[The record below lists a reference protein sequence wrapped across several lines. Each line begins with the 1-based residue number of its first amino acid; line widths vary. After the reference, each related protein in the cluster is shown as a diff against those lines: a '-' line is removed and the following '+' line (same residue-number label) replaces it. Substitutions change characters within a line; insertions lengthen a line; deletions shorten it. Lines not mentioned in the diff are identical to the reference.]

1 MCTPEAQHPP
11 ARPLS
16 TTVATFSPGDAKCKF
31 GAATVRATVH
41 HTGAITCTAPQGK
54 DTVIF
59 PTLSRPHV
67 PRQPHFTAQQGHYP
81 IEMPVM
87 ISLNGVDFKGSQFAT
102 FRYYDLSRVLVAA
115 VRPSGGPPS
124 GGTLVNVSGTFF
136 LNYGGGVQGPRCRF
150 GSVVVPATL
159 LSFTQA
165 QCVSP
170 TQPLGDAEFVP
181 VSISL
186 NGYTDER
193 GLAGGQLRFR
203 YRVEHTLSALHP
215 LGGPA
220 QGLSVVTVSG
230 TGFVDMSGVRTDNC
244 SANDNVLC
252 KMYED
257 AIGYGPH
264 LMLGRNVPN
273 DADPGLACLF
283 GEPAFAVPA
292 SITSESQI
300 VCPTPPLTKLQGLR
314 SPGVWCATG
323 QPHCTDPAYAEH
335 GILAV
340 PVRVTL
346 NGNRSDTSGFVP
358 WFILPKGMPRAFHAR
373 PWGGPADGGT
383 NVTIVGE
390 ALLDLGMPLC
400 RFGHIDVPALAGG
413 FDAHSSHLTPL
424 VTQKLIYNERSL
436 QEVARQAG
444 RLISCTA
451 PAGHEFGG
459 RSVNLHVSLDGE
471 NFVAVAGG
479 FTYVERIEVSS
490 LFPRGGPLS
499 GGYSVTVNGAQFP
512 KLGSR
517 GLLCDFGGQSV
528 PASVAAMGQLVCTAP
543 PVEVAGTVLVRI
555 TLNGDLGN
563 ALAVSGNRTFN
574 YFDAQLVRVTAV
586 EPSVGDRLGDTRV
599 TVRGIGFANYGTPKC
614 RFGDHEPI
622 DAASFTF
629 SEIKVNETNGTS
641 TIQSTN
647 KDAVDG
653 FICHT
658 TTHELHDGR
667 DTENVLVEVS
677 LTGYPGQYS
686 TNSGT
691 AFQYQ
696 AVCYGRDTF
705 AYYDTYPGA
714 ALRFMDYLVRLHPDL
729 RKYDL
734 DGNRHMNFTEYQ
746 AMRDT
751 HDAKPD
757 AELQHALEEYAQDTC
772 FAPGTPGKSMAITHD
787 AMGMPIDIQDQSGG
801 LLWYSGAT
809 VYSTD
814 VQDG

>member
-1 MCTPEAQHPP
+1 M
-11 ARPLS
+11 
-16 TTVATFSPGDAKCKF
+16 
-31 GAATVRATVH
+31 
-41 HTGAITCTAPQGK
+41 IY
-54 DTVIF
+54 

-67 PRQPHFTAQQGHYP
+67 PRQPHFTAQKGHYP

-87 ISLNGVDFKGSQFAT
+87 ISLNGVDFKASQFVT

-136 LNYGGGVQGPRCRF
+136 LDYGGGVQGPRCRF

-165 QCVSP
+165 QCISP
-170 TQPLGDAEFVP
+170 PQPLGDAQRVP

-203 YRVEHTLSALHP
+203 YRVAHTLSALHP

-220 QGLSVVTVSG
+220 RGLSVVTVSG
-230 TGFVDMSGVRTDNC
+230 TGFVDMSGVRTANC
-244 SANDNVLC
+244 SADDHARRTDRASYGPYERTEDYVLC

-257 AIGYGPH
+257 ALGYGPH

-292 SITSESQI
+292 SITSDSQI
-300 VCPTPPLTKLQGLR
+300 VCPTPPITELQGLR
-314 SPGVWCATG
+314 TPGVWCATG
-323 QPHCTDPAYAEH
+323 HPHCTDPAYAEH

-346 NGNRSDTSGFVP
+346 NGNHSDTYGFLP
-358 WFILPKGMPRAFHAR
+358 WFIMPKGMPRAFHAS

-413 FDAHSSHLTPL
+413 VDAHSSELTPL
-424 VTQKLIYNERSL
+424 VTQKLVYNERSL
-436 QEVARQAG
+436 QEIGRQAG

-451 PAGHEFGG
+451 PPGHEFGG
-459 RSVNLHVSLDGE
+459 RSVNLHISLDGE
-471 NFVAVAGG
+471 NFVSVAGG
-479 FTYVERIEVSS
+479 FSYIEHIEVNS
-490 LFPRGGPLS
+490 LFPRGGPLA

-512 KLGSR
+512 KLGGGFGKL
-517 GLLCDFGGQSV
+517 GLLCEFGGQSV
-528 PASVAAMGQLVCTAP
+528 PASVAGMGQLVCTAP
-543 PVEVAGTVLVRI
+543 PAEVAGAVLVRI
-555 TLNGDLGN
+555 TLNGDLGD

-574 YFDAQLVRVTAV
+574 YYDAQMVRVTAV
-586 EPSVGDRLGDTRV
+586 EPGVGDRLGDTRV
-599 TVRGIGFANYGTPKC
+599 TVRGNGFAIYGTPKC
-614 RFGDHEPI
+614 RFGDHEPV
-622 DAASFTF
+622 DVASFTF
-629 SEIKVNETNGTS
+629 REPNANETNMTNV
-641 TIQSTN
+641 TQSNEDT
-647 KDAVDG
+647 VDG

-658 TTHELHDGR
+658 PAHELPDGR
-667 DTENVLVEVS
+667 DTDDILVEVS

-696 AVCYGRDTF
+696 TVCYGRDTF

-714 ALRFMDYLVRLHPDL
+714 ALRFMDYLIRLHPDL

-734 DGNRHMNFTEYQ
+734 DGNRTMDLTEYR
-746 AMRDT
+746 AMRDI
-751 HDAKPD
+751 HDATPD
-757 AELQHALEEYAQDTC
+757 AELQQALETYAQDTC
-772 FAPGTPGKSMAITHD
+772 FDPGTPGKTMAVTHD
-787 AMGMPIDIQDQSGG
+787 AMGVPIDIQDQSGG

-809 VYSTD
+809 VYSTEE
-814 VQDG
+814 GPG

>member
-1 MCTPEAQHPP
+1 M
-11 ARPLS
+11 
-16 TTVATFSPGDAKCKF
+16 
-31 GAATVRATVH
+31 
-41 HTGAITCTAPQGK
+41 
-54 DTVIF
+54 IF
-59 PTLSRPHV
+59 PTLSRPG
-67 PRQPHFTAQQGHYP
+67 FTAQQGHYP
-81 IEMPVM
+81 IEIPVM

-102 FRYYDLSRVLVAA
+102 FWYYDLSRVLVAA

-124 GGTLVNVSGTFF
+124 GGTLVNVSGTLFS
-136 LNYGGGVQGPRCRF
+136 NYGGGVQGPRCRF

-159 LSFTQA
+159 LSSTQA
-165 QCVSP
+165 QCIAPS
-170 TQPLGDAEFVP
+170 QPLGSPELVP

-193 GLAGGQLRFR
+193 GLAGGELHFR
-203 YRVEHTLSALHP
+203 YRVAHTLSALHP

-220 QGLSVVTVSG
+220 RGLSVVTVSG
-230 TGFVDMSGVRTDNC
+230 TGFADMSGVRTDNC
-244 SANDNVLC
+244 SANDYVLC
-252 KMYED
+252 KMYEE

-273 DADPGLACLF
+273 NADPGVACLF
-283 GEPAFAVPA
+283 GEPAFAMPA
-292 SITSESQI
+292 SITSDLQI
-300 VCPTPPLTKLQGLR
+300 VCPTPPLVELQGLR
-314 SPGVWCATG
+314 PPGAWCATG

-358 WFILPKGMPRAFHAR
+358 WFILPKGMPRAFHAT

-400 RFGHIDVPALAGG
+400 RFGHIDVPALVGG
-413 FDAHSSHLTPL
+413 VNAHSSHLTPL
-424 VTQKLIYNERSL
+424 VTQKLVYNERSL

-471 NFVAVAGG
+471 NFVPVPGG
-479 FTYVERIEVSS
+479 FTYVERIEVSA

-499 GGYSVTVNGAQFP
+499 GGHSVTIHGTQFP
-512 KLGSR
+512 RLG

-528 PASVAAMGQLVCTAP
+528 PASVAAMGQLLCTAP
-543 PVEVAGTVLVRI
+543 PVEVAGAVLVRI
-555 TLNGDLGN
+555 TLNGDLGD

-574 YFDAQLVRVTAV
+574 YFDEQLVRVTAV
-586 EPSVGDRLGDTRV
+586 EPSIGDWLGDTRV
-599 TVRGIGFANYGTPKC
+599 TVRGNGFAIYGTPKC
-614 RFGDHEPI
+614 RFGSHEPV
-622 DAASFTF
+622 DVASFRL
-629 SEIKVNETNGTS
+629 NETNE
-641 TIQSTN
+641 
-647 KDAVDG
+647 DVVEA

-658 TTHELHDGR
+658 PTHELADGK
-667 DTENVLVEVS
+667 DMENILVEVS
-677 LTGYPGQYS
+677 LTGYADQYS
-686 TNSGT
+686 TNSDV

-714 ALRFMDYLVRLHPDL
+714 ALVFMDYLIRLHPDL

-734 DGNRHMNFTEYQ
+734 DSNRHMNLTEYQ

-751 HDAKPD
+751 HDAEPD
-757 AELQHALEEYAQDTC
+757 AELQHALEKYAQETC
-772 FAPGTPGKSMAITHD
+772 FPPGTPGKTMAASHD
-787 AMGMPIDIQDQSGG
+787 ALGMPLDTQDQSGG
-801 LLWYSGAT
+801 LLWYSGAA
-809 VYSTD
+809 VYSADDD
-814 VQDG
+814 VS